1 MADDYSYEIDIY
13 DDDNLDDQ
21 PVSKSNNTSN
31 INNHQSG
38 GDSDIEIET
47 TFDDPPPKQQQTVHS
62 GGKWQVLRPQP
73 QPDSRSVD
81 SNATTALSVS
91 DLDWWTT
98 EEEVRGWAA
107 EAQVEYEL
115 KDVTFNEHKAN
126 GKSRGAV
133 FLEFISPQA
142 ATAVKT
148 FLESNTKY
156 SSMFYNAS
164 NNPFRMIPKDPI
176 PRGSR
181 DMGTGQLM
189 SGGMVRGGGTMRGRG
204 GYGMQAG
211 RGGYSGRGGGN
222 MGGGMPNM
230 QFNPGMQMGF
240 NPMGMFGFPGR
251 GGMPMNVGRGGM
263 QGVGR
268 GRGMEGFNPMMGG
281 FGGFPPQGFPQ
292 PHFNPAF
299 FNGQD
304 QGQQGGW
311 QGDGGNPHGNKRQR
325 GPD

>member
-1 MADDYSYEIDIY
+1 MADEYSYEIDIY

-21 PVSKSNNTSN
+21 PVPKSNDNA
-31 INNHQSG
+31 NNHQQLI

-47 TFDDPPPKQQQTVHS
+47 AFNDPPAKQQPQTVYS
-62 GGKWQVLRPQP
+62 GGKWQVLQPFP
-73 QPDSRSVD
+73 QPDNRPVD
-81 SNATTALSVS
+81 PNATTALSVS
-91 DLDWWTT
+91 ELDWWTT

-107 EAQVEYEL
+107 DADVEYEL

-133 FLEFISPQA
+133 FMEFISPQA
-142 ATAVKT
+142 TTAVKSL
-148 FLESNTKY
+148 LESSTKY
-156 SSMFYNAS
+156 IPIFYNAS
-164 NNPFRMIPKDPI
+164 NNPFRMVPKDPI
-176 PRGSR
+176 PRASR
-181 DMGTGQLM
+181 EMGGTQM
-189 SGGMVRGGGTMRGRG
+189 AGGMARGGMRGRG
-204 GYGMQAG
+204 GYSMQGG
-211 RGGYSGRGGGN
+211 RGGYTGRGGAN
-222 MGGGMPNM
+222 MGGGMQPM

-240 NPMGMFGFPGR
+240 TPMGVFGFPGR
-251 GGMPMNVGRGGM
+251 GGMPMNVPRGGM
-263 QGVGR
+263 QGVAR
-268 GRGMEGFNPMMGG
+268 GRGMEGFNPMMG

>member
-21 PVSKSNNTSN
+21 PVPNSKDASTA
-31 INNHQSG
+31 NNHQLG

-47 TFDDPPPKQQQTVHS
+47 TFDDPPSKQQQQTIHS
-62 GGKWQVLRPQP
+62 GGKWQVLQP
-73 QPDSRSVD
+73 QSQPDNRPVD
-81 SNATTALSVS
+81 PNATTALSVS

-107 EAQVEYEL
+107 EARVEYEL

-133 FLEFISPQA
+133 FMEFISPQA

-148 FLESNTKY
+148 FLESGTKY
-156 SSMFYNAS
+156 SPMFYNAS

-176 PRGSR
+176 PRGNR
-181 DMGTGQLM
+181 EMGGPQM
-189 SGGMVRGGGTMRGRG
+189 SGGMVRGGGSMRGRG
-204 GYGMQAG
+204 GYNMQGG
-211 RGGYSGRGGGN
+211 RGGYSSRGGGN

-230 QFNPGMQMGF
+230 QFNPSMQMGF
-240 NPMGMFGFPGR
+240 TPMGMFGFPGR
-251 GGMPMNVGRGGM
+251 GGMPMNVPRGGI
-263 QGVGR
+263 QSVGR
-268 GRGMEGFNPMMGG
+268 GRGMEGFNPMMG
-281 FGGFPPQGFPQ
+281 FGGFPQQGFPQ

-304 QGQQGGW
+304 QTQQGGW